1 MVCTRHWRYNSPAK
15 NKGFVMAR
23 GERQYNRIKHLEKAL
38 ESGALAQVRR
48 ILNSDL
54 QAADVAHLLES
65 SPPKERN
72 LLWELI
78 DEENEGEVLQNLSD
92 ELQSWLLNR
101 MSVEEVANAMIDLDA
116 DDVADLLQNLPNKV
130 TQEVLFTMDSQ
141 DRTRVEAVLS
151 YPEDSA
157 GGLMNTDTITVRPD
171 ITLEVV
177 LRYLRRHRSLPEMT
191 DNLLVVNRR
200 DEFIGSLPINKLL
213 VSDAETTVR
222 EVMNTDVIS
231 IPAEMEDS
239 EVAQLFERH
248 DLISAPVIDSHSG
261 HLLGRITID
270 DVVDVIREDA
280 DHSLMSMAGLDED
293 EDTFAPAF
301 KTSRRRAVW
310 LGINLLTA
318 LLASTVIGLFQG
330 TIDQVVALAVLMP
343 IVASMGGVAGSQTL
357 TLVIRGQAMGHIGS
371 GNVSWLMNREFL
383 VGLSNG
389 ILWAS
394 VLALVTYLWFGDV
407 QISIIIAMAIVIN
420 LIVATLAGAF
430 LPIMLKH
437 FGIDPALSGSVVL
450 TTITDVV
457 GFFAFLGLAASFYL

>member
-1 MVCTRHWRYNSPAK
+1 MS
-15 NKGFVMAR
+15 R
-23 GERQYNRIKHLEKAL
+23 GEHKHSKLVHLGAAL

-78 DEENEGEVLQNLSD
+78 DEENEGEVLQHLND

-101 MSVEEVANAMIDLDA
+101 MSVEEVANAMSDLDT
-116 DDVADLLQNLPNKV
+116 DDVADLLQILPDTV
-130 TQEVLFTMDSQ
+130 TQEVLTTMDSQ
-141 DRTRVEAVLS
+141 DRARIEAILS

-157 GGLMNTDTITVRPD
+157 GGLMNTDTVTVRPD

-177 LRYLRRHRSLPEMT
+177 LRYLRRHRALPDMT

-200 DEFIGSLPINKLL
+200 DEFIGVLPINKIL
-213 VSDAETTVR
+213 VSDPDTTVR
-222 EVMNTDVIS
+222 EVMNTDVIT
-231 IPAEMEDS
+231 IRADMPDTQ
-239 EVAQLFERH
+239 VAQLFERH
-248 DLISAPVIDSHSG
+248 DLISAPVVDDQTYK
-261 HLLGRITID
+261 LLGRITID
-270 DVVDVIREDA
+270 DVVDVIREEA

-318 LLASTVIGLFQG
+318 FLASAVIGIFQG
-330 TIDQVVALAVLMP
+330 TIDKVVALAVLMP
-343 IVASMGGVAGSQTL
+343 IVASMGGIAGSQTL
-357 TLVIRGQAMGHIGS
+357 TLVIRGQAIGHIDSNNIG
-371 GNVSWLMNREFL
+371 WLLNREFL

-389 ILWAS
+389 ILWAI
-394 VLALVTYLWFGDV
+394 VIALATYIWFQDI
-407 QISIIIAMAIVIN
+407 QISTIIAIAIVIN
-420 LIVATLAGAF
+420 LVVAALAGAF
-430 LPIMLKH
+430 LPILLKRLN
-437 FGIDPALSGSVVL
+437 IDPALAGGVVL